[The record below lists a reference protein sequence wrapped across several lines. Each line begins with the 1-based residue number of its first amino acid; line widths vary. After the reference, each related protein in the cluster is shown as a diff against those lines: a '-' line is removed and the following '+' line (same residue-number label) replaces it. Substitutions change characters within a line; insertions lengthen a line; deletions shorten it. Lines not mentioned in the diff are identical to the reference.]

1 MAINFPASPST
12 NDTHTE
18 NTITWIFN
26 GTSWNAQGDQVTA
39 ASIGLGSVDNTS
51 DLDKPVSTATQTAL
65 DDKQDILAEGAF
77 VDGDKTKLDNLAE
90 FNVLDYGAVGD
101 DSTDNTEAINLA
113 IRAANNAGGGVVVV
127 PAGVYRLELPS
138 AGFYTGYDTGGGSNP
153 CLLLLANVDLRGE
166 GMKSVLKLAFTHT
179 AGSPPLLKVVGQ
191 DDFSISCL
199 KFLGNSP
206 GGTSFI
212 SGENTAVDLKEG
224 CQRYKITDCEFKNF
238 SNEGIDNDVS
248 TATQYEE
255 QDAQGY
261 CNLVENCRFIDIGG
275 SGYHNAYCVK
285 IIGCLFDNVA
295 IMRYNGALAS
305 EPGTS
310 GQGCIDGTA
319 HKILV
324 ENCEFKDSARAIH
337 NYLAPLGAVTRAGAY
352 VRLCRISGMSTHPM
366 DGRIDSVSDTY
377 ITGSDPSI
385 DASDVLRCEII
396 NDKTTSNNIYIGS
409 RNRVDGCVLTYVAL
423 RNGSSLSSKITNNRI
438 TTDTSGSSIDLEGNG
453 VDDVLVSGNTITQE
467 GSGVGIGTNSSV
479 TQTNCRIVNNRCT
492 GGSRGARI
500 KSQSVVSGNIFTGT
514 AQESIRIDGDDN
526 MVIGNIVSTTTQ
538 DSGTGNT
545 VVNNLLI

>member
-1 MAINFPASPST
+1 
-12 NDTHTE
+12 
-18 NTITWIFN
+18 
-26 GTSWNAQGDQVTA
+26 VTA

-51 DLDKPVSTATQTAL
+51 DADKPVSTAQQAAL

-77 VDGDKTKLDNLAE
+77 LDGDKSKLDNTAE
-90 FNVLDYGAVGD
+90 FNVLDYGAAGD

-138 AGFYTGYDTGGGSNP
+138 AGLYNGYDTGGGSNP

-166 GMKSVLKLAFTHT
+166 GKKSVLKLAFTHT
-179 AGSPPLLKVVGQ
+179 SGLPPLLKVVGQ
-191 DDFSISCL
+191 DDFSISDL

-212 SGENTAVDLKEG
+212 SGENTAIDLKDG
-224 CQRYKITDCEFKNF
+224 CQRYKIADCEFQGF

-248 TATQYEE
+248 TAAQYEE
-255 QDAQGY
+255 QDEQGY

-295 IMRYNGALAS
+295 IMRYNGSLAGD
-305 EPGTS
+305 PGTS

-324 ENCEFKDSARAIH
+324 ENCEFRDSARAVH
-337 NYLAPLGAVTRAGAY
+337 NYATPLGTVTRAGAH
-352 VRLCRISGMSTHPM
+352 VSLCRISGMSTNSIE
-366 DGRIDSVSDTY
+366 GIIDSLSHSH
-377 ITGSDPSI
+377 ITGADPSVDSRDI
-385 DASDVLRCEII
+385 LHCEII
-396 NDKTTSNNIYIGS
+396 NDKTTSNNISIKSYDRIDS
-409 RNRVDGCVLTYVAL
+409 CVLAYVSVL
-423 RNGSSLSSKITNNRI
+423 NSSSQDSKITNNMI
-438 TTDTSGSSIDLEGNG
+438 TTDTSGSSINLQGNG
-453 VDDVLVSGNTITQE
+453 LDDVFVSGNTITQE

-479 TQTNCRIVNNRCT
+479 AQTNCRIVNNRCD

-526 MVIGNIVSTTTQ
+526 MVIGNIVSTTTL